1 MVINVITLE
10 SLTIVTKLL
19 KELSYVDSEIVQL
32 HSAVSK
38 EIGSYHMMEGQNP
51 VTVITI
57 QGKL

>member
-1 MVINVITLE
+1 MQSQLVFQEKNEI
-10 SLTIVTKLL
+10 KR
-19 KELSYVDSEIVQL
+19 SYVDSEIVQL